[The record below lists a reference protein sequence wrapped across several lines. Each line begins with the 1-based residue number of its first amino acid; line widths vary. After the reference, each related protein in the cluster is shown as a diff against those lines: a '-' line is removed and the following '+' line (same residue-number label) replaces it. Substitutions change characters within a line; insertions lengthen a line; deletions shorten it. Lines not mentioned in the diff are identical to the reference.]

1 MGGSIFPCFILLM
14 VSSVT
19 QGTSDHHSCEK
30 TELFQEKLTP
40 FILSLKDQWNHLA
53 CTWNPV
59 QRLGRACMKLAGVI
73 FALLFPFLKKKKKKR
88 KVYPHHRKFALGKSV
103 TIYWKEELKVRG
115 SCLRQFYY

>member
-73 FALLFPFLKKKKKKR
+73 FALLFPFLKKKKKK
-88 KVYPHHRKFALGKSV
+88 KEKSIP
-103 TIYWKEELKVRG
+103 TTG
-115 SCLRQFYY
+115 SLH